1 FGPVAAYNALC
12 LIAPTMAGWAAFV
25 LCRWLSRGYWSSL
38 AAGWVFG
45 FSAYTVSAITT
56 HLHTLLVFPIP
67 LIVWLSL
74 RYAAGELHRR
84 RLVATVALLIFAQF
98 MFCAEIVATAALVG
112 ALFFTVVYALGSET
126 TRHSLMR
133 LPAPLAA
140 ACGIAAVF
148 LSPYLYFM
156 FAFGHP
162 GGVVLNPE
170 YHGADL
176 LNLLVPTGVNELG
189 KLGALAAISR
199 TYRATLTESGS
210 YLPLP
215 LVVIALLLGRER
227 WAEPT
232 ARALIYSIIATCVLA
247 MGARFVIGGHPT
259 FGAPWYLLTRLPL
272 LRKALPVR
280 LMMYVFL
287 GLAVIAAMWLST
299 TRRSALLRA
308 SLAIGLLPFMMP
320 NLSTSYWSSAFEI
333 PEFFSSGAY
342 RQYLEPGEN
351 VMVVPALIYGDGMQW
366 QVASGMYF
374 RLAGGYIGLSPLAP
388 PEYARWP
395 IMAAFYDTAG
405 IPDAGEQ
412 LKAMLAHQKTS
423 AIIVGP
429 SMYRMVDRVNGDW
442 TAATWIHPRLTA
454 QERSRLD
461 GLLSDALG
469 VRPLEVGGVELY
481 RIPPAVLAP
490 YAGVTALE
498 MQRRY
503 IRARFELLLR
513 AAHEYLA
520 AGGDLD
526 GLQSQPERALRL
538 EPVDWF
544 GGPAFP
550 ALSPNRAFQVAWALG
565 QWHKGRIAVGVQG
578 AYEAVKPLIDRYG
591 RDSSAIYFP
600 FPQTLGSPP
609 AGGFGEAPL
618 MVMEFT
624 PAGLARAA
632 AATGAIARPAAR
644 P

>member
-1 FGPVAAYNALC
+1 MADGARAPSPFDRAAMAALGIYLGLSFFFFGRGLVGHFSTSYVGRGPDPPQSIWFIAWWAYAFTHRLNPFFTRLLFAPAGANLSWSTMAPLAALTAVPITLWFGPVAAYNALC

-215 LVVIALLLGRER
+215 LVVIALLFGRER

-287 GLAVIAAMWLST
+287 GLAVIATMWLST

-366 QVASGMYF
+366 Q
-374 RLAGGYIGLSPLAP
+374 
-388 PEYARWP
+388 
-395 IMAAFYDTAG
+395 
-405 IPDAGEQ
+405 
-412 LKAMLAHQKTS
+412 
-423 AIIVGP
+423 
-429 SMYRMVDRVNGDW
+429 
-442 TAATWIHPRLTA
+442 
-454 QERSRLD
+454 
-461 GLLSDALG
+461 
-469 VRPLEVGGVELY
+469 
-481 RIPPAVLAP
+481 
-490 YAGVTALE
+490 
-498 MQRRY
+498 
-503 IRARFELLLR
+503 
-513 AAHEYLA
+513 
-520 AGGDLD
+520 
-526 GLQSQPERALRL
+526 
-538 EPVDWF
+538 
-544 GGPAFP
+544 
-550 ALSPNRAFQVAWALG
+550 
-565 QWHKGRIAVGVQG
+565 
-578 AYEAVKPLIDRYG
+578 
-591 RDSSAIYFP
+591 
-600 FPQTLGSPP
+600 
-609 AGGFGEAPL
+609 
-618 MVMEFT
+618 
-624 PAGLARAA
+624 
-632 AATGAIARPAAR
+632 
-644 P
+644 